1 MKKKKLTNKEKNHRQ
16 KNVIYAKNDIVL
28 MTIIKR
34 IIKSDII
41 VTTQENIEELL
52 MIFVI

>member
-1 MKKKKLTNKEKNHRQ
+1 MSHKQKKDL
-16 KNVIYAKNDIVL
+16 VL
-28 MTIIKR
+28 FMIIKR

-41 VTTQENIEELL
+41 VTTQENKEELL